1 MLLTIGAVALK
12 AAAAAAG
19 RESVDDVLASM
30 MVLDEHA

>member
-19 RESVDDVLASM
+19 LVSVDDALPSM